1 MNGVTPT
8 VCIDGGHGGHDSG
21 AMGPTGLREADA
33 VLSVALMMGAI
44 LQPQCHVIYT
54 RQTDVFLSL
63 TERAQIANRQGADV
77 FVAIHANAGPKG
89 QGTGFEVWTYPGQ
102 TASDWL
108 ATDLFDAY
116 AAEFPTLVK
125 RMDLSDGDIDKE
137 SKFTVLQK
145 TNMAAALFELEFIH
159 TIDGEAWLMDPNN
172 RQRAAEALAR
182 GVAKYLK
189 LGTSLVTPP
198 AAVPVD
204 EILLPYQAAWVTPR
218 GGERKLVEIEIM
230 GKIDRIGTRFAEEL
244 HEVRTE
250 VEALFK
256 KL

>member
-1 MNGVTPT
+1 MTPT
-8 VCIDGGHGGHDSG
+8 VCIDAGHGGHDPG
-21 AMGPTGLREADA
+21 AVGPTGFQEKDA
-33 VLSVALMMGAI
+33 ALNVALVMGSL
-44 LQPQCHVIYT
+44 LQDKCHVIYT

-77 FVAIHANAGPKG
+77 FVSIHCNAGPKG

-116 AAEFPTLVK
+116 AAEFPILVK

-159 TIDGEAWLMDPNN
+159 TIGGEAWLRDAAN
-172 RQRAAEALAR
+172 RSRAAHALAR
-182 GVAKYLK
+182 GVEKYLK
-189 LGTSLVTPP
+189 LDTKAVTPP
-198 AAVPVD
+198 VALPV
-204 EILLPYQAAWVTPR
+204 
-218 GGERKLVEIEIM
+218 GGERKLLEIEAM
-230 GKIDRIGTRFAEEL
+230 GSFNRWKCDLDARCDAF
-244 HEVRTE
+244 RTE
-250 VEALFK
+250 LETIFRK
-256 KL
+256 S

>member
-1 MNGVTPT
+1 MTPT
-8 VCIDGGHGGHDSG
+8 VCIDAGHGGHDPG
-21 AMGPTGLREADA
+21 AVGPTGFQEKDA
-33 VLSVALMMGAI
+33 ALNVALVMGSL
-44 LQPQCHVIYT
+44 LQDKCHVIYT

-77 FVAIHANAGPKG
+77 FVSIHCNSGPRG
-89 QGTGFEVWTYPGQ
+89 QGKGFEVWTYPGQ

-108 ATDLFDAY
+108 ATDLFTAY
-116 AAEFPTLVK
+116 AAEFPDLTK
-125 RMDLSDGDIDKE
+125 RMDTSDGDIDKE

-159 TIDGEAWLMDPNN
+159 TPVGEDWLMDAGN
-172 RQRAAEALAR
+172 RAMAARALAH

-189 LGTSLVTPP
+189 LDTAMVTPP
-198 AAVPVD
+198 VALPV
-204 EILLPYQAAWVTPR
+204 
-218 GGERKLVEIEIM
+218 GGERKLLEIEIL
-230 GKIDRIGTRFAEEL
+230 GKLERLRNRFAGEL